1 MPNETVASDQELV
14 RKAKGGHLPAF
25 DELVLKYRK
34 QVYAIAFRMTRNHSD
49 ADDLAQ
55 EAFLR
60 AYQALDSYKPGF
72 EFRTWLFRIAVNA
85 SINHLK
91 RKGRRLETSLEDS
104 SGLDVAASA
113 SSYNPGMEIEEKEL
127 SGKIETA
134 IQHLPLKLRS
144 VFLLR
149 TFEDLSYEEIA
160 HVLNISK
167 GTVMSRLSRARE
179 KLKIM
184 LREYKEEKVQKRGDP

>member
-1 MPNETVASDQELV
+1 MPNEADVSDTDLV
-14 RKAKGGHLPAF
+14 RKAKEGYLSAF

-34 QVYAIAFRMTRNHSD
+34 KVYAIAFRMTRNHSD
-49 ADDLAQ
+49 ADDLTQ

-60 AYQALDSYKPGF
+60 AYQALDRYKPEF

-91 RKGRRLETSLEDS
+91 RKGRRVEMSLDSS

-113 SSYNPGMEIEEKEL
+113 SSYNPGMGIEEKEL

-134 IQHLPLKLRS
+134 IQHLPLKLKS
-144 VFLLR
+144 VFFLR

-160 HVLNISK
+160 SALNCSLGAVKSK
-167 GTVMSRLSRARE
+167 IYRARQN
-179 KLKIM
+179 IRRM
-184 LREYKEEKVQKRGDP
+184 LVEIEIL

>member
-1 MPNETVASDQELV
+1 MPNEAVVTDTDLV
-14 RKAKGGHLPAF
+14 RKAKEGYLSAF

-34 QVYAIAFRMTRNHSD
+34 KVYAIAFRMTRNHSD
-49 ADDLAQ
+49 ADDLTQ

-60 AYQALDSYKPGF
+60 AYQALVSYKPEF

-91 RKGRRLETSLEDS
+91 RKGRRVEMSLDNS
-104 SGLDVAASA
+104 VGLDVAASA
-113 SSYNPGMEIEEKEL
+113 SSYNPGMGIEEKEL
-127 SGKIETA
+127 SSKIETA
-134 IQHLPLKLRS
+134 IQHLPLKLKS

-160 HVLNISK
+160 RVLNISK
-167 GTVMSRLSRARE
+167 GTVMSRLHRARE
-179 KLKIM
+179 KLQIM
-184 LREYKEEKVQKRGDP
+184 LREYIEDKNVLAR